1 MKRFFKHDLT
11 QMCIGFLFLFVF
23 WMMLP
28 ADPPYV
34 DSAASGARHDTRC

>member
-23 WMMLP
+23 WLMLP
-28 ADPPYV
+28 ADPQYV
-34 DSAASGARHDTRC
+34 DQAVVNVRKT